1 METVDCETI
10 FDPMNPYDDVQDD
23 IQAEQCLQEIRRIN
37 DESQRLLNV
46 CKAQIDFY
54 TARAKQIEEERDRKK
69 ADINGKL
76 SIYFQGVPHRSTKTQ
91 ETYKLASG
99 VLKLK
104 KPSPEYKHNDSLL
117 AEAFPEFV
125 EQKPVFRWGEFK
137 KTLDVVHEGHDT
149 LIVHKDTGETV
160 PSGLVEIVER
170 EPEFVVEV

>member
-1 METVDCETI
+1 MIDMFDAT
-10 FDPMNPYDDVQDD
+10 FDPMNPYNDVQDD

-37 DESQRLLNV
+37 EESQRLLNV

-54 TARAKQIEEERDRKK
+54 TARAKQIEEERDKK
-69 ADINGKL
+69 KSDINGKL
-76 SIYFQGVPHRSTKTQ
+76 SIYFQTVPHNSTKTQ

-125 EQKPVFRWGEFK
+125 ENVPKFRWGEFK
-137 KTLDVVHEGHDT
+137 KTLNVVREGYDT
-149 LIVHKDTGETV
+149 LIIHKDTGEVV
-160 PSGLVEIVER
+160 PAGLVEIVDR